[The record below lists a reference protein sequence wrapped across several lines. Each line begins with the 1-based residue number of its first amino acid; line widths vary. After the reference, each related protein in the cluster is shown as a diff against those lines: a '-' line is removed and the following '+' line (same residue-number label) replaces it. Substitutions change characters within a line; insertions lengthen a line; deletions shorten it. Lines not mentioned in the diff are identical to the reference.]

1 MKDKAEPATAS
12 ESHPWLVR
20 IPEVFEAIA
29 PGILQGL
36 GVVPQKRLGTEY
48 HLVRAPFSEAGP
60 LRSAEASLF
69 VRWSLPVE
77 HSWPCHPAKMG
88 GFVEKAAQALFK
100 KFGDRRPQTLL
111 VGQLNPG
118 APDQYYKN
126 LAVNLRGRALQL
138 FPGLPVQE
146 VEAQEPGA
154 ETLFC
159 LVGREGLFAGMQ
171 SPREANG
178 FYPGGSRYIA
188 KDTPETISRAGA
200 KIAEALHYLPLY
212 RRPLNQGS
220 RWLELGACPGG
231 MTFELLQ
238 RHYQVT
244 AIDVAPLDVRL
255 HQHRGLSFVRS
266 RVEDFT
272 PEPGHSFHA
281 ILSDMN
287 GPPQESIAQVIRL
300 SHFLKKH
307 GLIVFTLKLPR
318 VETVE
323 EPLALFRS
331 VVKEAAKAGLRLL
344 ARTHLTYNR
353 HEFTLFFESEH
364 DEN

>member
-1 MKDKAEPATAS
+1 MNDISEPSPAS

-20 IPEVFEAIA
+20 IPEIFEGIA

-48 HLVRAPFSEAGP
+48 YLVRAPFRTAAP
-60 LRSAEASLF
+60 LRAAHVSVF

-77 HSWPCHPAKMG
+77 HAWPCHPAKME
-88 GFVEKAAQALFK
+88 GFVEKAAQGLLK
-100 KFGDRRPQTLL
+100 KFGSRRPQTLL

-118 APDQYYKN
+118 APDHYYKN

-138 FPGLPVQE
+138 FPSLPVHE
-146 VEAQEPGA
+146 VEDQEPET

-159 LVGREGLFAGMQ
+159 LVGREGLFAGML
-171 SPREANG
+171 SPRDSNG
-178 FYPGGSRYIA
+178 FHPGGSRYIA
-188 KDTPETISRAGA
+188 KDSSEAISRAGA

-231 MTFELLQ
+231 MTLELLQ

-255 HQHRGLSFVRS
+255 HQHRGLTFVRS
-266 RVEDFT
+266 RVEAFT

-281 ILSDMN
+281 LLSDMN
-287 GPPQESIAQVIRL
+287 GPPQESMAQVIRL
-300 SHFLKKH
+300 SRHLKKQ

-331 VVKEAAKAGLRLL
+331 VVREAEKAGLRLL

-364 DEN
+364 DED

>member
-1 MKDKAEPATAS
+1 MNDTADTAPAS

-20 IPEVFEAIA
+20 IPEIFEGIA

-36 GVVPQKRLGTEY
+36 GVLPQKQLGAEY
-48 HLVRAPFSEAGP
+48 HLVRAPFSDAAS
-60 LRSAEASLF
+60 LRSKDASLF

-77 HSWPCHPAKMG
+77 HSWPCHPAKME

-100 KFGDRRPQTLL
+100 KFGDRKPQTLL

-118 APDQYYKN
+118 APDHYYKN

-138 FPGLPVQE
+138 FPGLPVHD
-146 VEAQEPGA
+146 VEAQNPEVG
-154 ETLFC
+154 TLFC
-159 LVGREGLFAGMQ
+159 LVGREGLFAGVQ
-171 SPREANG
+171 SPRDGNG
-178 FYPGGSRYIA
+178 FHPGGSRYIA

-200 KIAEALHYLPLY
+200 KIAEALHYLMLY
-212 RRPLNQGS
+212 RQPLNQGS

-244 AIDVAPLDVRL
+244 AIDVAPLDTRL
-255 HQHRGLSFVRS
+255 HQHRGLTFVRS
-266 RVEDFT
+266 RVEAFS

-287 GPPQESIAQVIRL
+287 GPPRESMAQVIRL
-300 SHFLKKH
+300 SRFLKKH
-307 GLIVFTLKLPR
+307 GLIIFTLKLPR

-323 EPLALFRS
+323 EPLALFHS
-331 VVKEAAKAGLRLL
+331 VVREAEKAGLHLL

-353 HEFTLFFESEH
+353 HEFTLFFGSEQ